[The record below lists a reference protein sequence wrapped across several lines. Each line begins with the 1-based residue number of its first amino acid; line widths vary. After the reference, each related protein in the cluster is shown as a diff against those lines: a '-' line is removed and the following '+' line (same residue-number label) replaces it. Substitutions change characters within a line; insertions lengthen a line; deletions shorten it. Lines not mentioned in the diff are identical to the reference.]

1 MSLSKSY
8 SISHLD
14 LDSLDSIKS
23 ISDDKIGVIALH
35 LGSFDVEPNA
45 LVELVFS
52 VKQNAKIFI
61 LSDMPSYQ
69 EAISLLAKGIR
80 GYANS
85 RMLAQNLGH
94 AVDAVEFGDIWL
106 PPELITELIKTVKP
120 NGASSATK
128 QKLSKK
134 EYEVAKLVS
143 QGHSNIEIADALN
156 IAERTVKSHLTTIYD
171 KLHIKDRLALALLV
185 KNL

>member
-1 MSLSKSY
+1 MSLGKLY
-8 SISHLD
+8 FISHLD
-14 LDSLDSIKS
+14 LESLDSIKS
-23 ISDDKIGVIALH
+23 IPDDKIGVIALH
-35 LGSFDVEPNA
+35 LDSFDVDPSA
-45 LVELVFS
+45 LVELLFS
-52 VKQNAKIFI
+52 AKQNAKIFI
-61 LSDMPSYQ
+61 LSDVPNHQ

-85 RMLAQNLGH
+85 RMLAKNLEH
-94 AVDAVEFGDIWL
+94 AVAAVEFGDIWL

-120 NGASSATK
+120 NGASSGTE

-185 KNL
+185 KNV